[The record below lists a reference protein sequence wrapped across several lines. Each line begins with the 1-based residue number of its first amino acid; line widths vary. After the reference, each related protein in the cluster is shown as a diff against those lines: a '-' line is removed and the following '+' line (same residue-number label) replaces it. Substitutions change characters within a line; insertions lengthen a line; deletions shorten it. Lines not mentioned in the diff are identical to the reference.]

1 MNLQS
6 INNQAAFSIHGLVIN
21 GGSFTDV
28 QGDVN
33 NYQLQTDPKQLAEQ
47 GAFMTNI

>member
-1 MNLQS
+1 M
-6 INNQAAFSIHGLVIN
+6 ATFSNIHGLVIN

-33 NYQLQTDPKQLAEQ
+33 NYQLQTDFIKEHAEQ
-47 GAFMTNI
+47 GAFVINISDVR

>member
-1 MNLQS
+1 M
-6 INNQAAFSIHGLVIN
+6 AAFSNIHGLVIN

-33 NYQLQTDPKQLAEQ
+33 NYQLQIERNKQRAEK
-47 GAFMTNI
+47 GAFVTNISDVR

>member
-1 MNLQS
+1 M
-6 INNQAAFSIHGLVIN
+6 AAFSNIHQLVIN

-33 NYQLQTDPKQLAEQ
+33 NYQLKQLAEQ

>member
-1 MNLQS
+1 M
-6 INNQAAFSIHGLVIN
+6 AAFSNIHQLVIN

-33 NYQLQTDPKQLAEQ
+33 NYQLQTDLIQVKQRAEQ
-47 GAFMTNI
+47 GAFVANISRI